1 MGAEPVCYTLALTLP
16 RADEDWLQ
24 AFSDGL
30 RDLSVRHGIQ
40 LVGGDTTRGPL
51 TITIQVQG
59 RVPTGTAMRRGGAVA
74 GDRICVSG
82 TLGSA
87 GEALKWLDASRAD
100 NPDVRAVLA
109 RYFYPEPRLTLG
121 AWLRERGVA
130 AIDVSDGLISDLGQL
145 LGDGGRGRALTT
157 GRCR

>member
-59 RVPTGTAMRRGGAVA
+59 VFQPERRCAAVA
-74 GDRICVSG
+74 RLRVI
-82 TLGSA
+82 GSA
-87 GEALKWLDASRAD
+87 SAGPSGV
-100 NPDVRAVLA
+100 PA
-109 RYFYPEPRLTLG
+109 RR
-121 AWLRERGVA
+121 
-130 AIDVSDGLISDLGQL
+130 
-145 LGDGGRGRALTT
+145 
-157 GRCR
+157 